1 MLKHGKHVLPYAR
14 EVLALLAGSDGRLA
28 RPVPFLLMTNGGG
41 MPESERVKALERDFG
56 QSVGGNS
63 NQH

>member
-14 EVLALLAGSDGRLA
+14 EVLSTLSARDGQLE

-41 MPESERVKALERDFG
+41 MTESDRMVALERDFALPV
-56 QSVGGNS
+56 SL
-63 NQH
+63 